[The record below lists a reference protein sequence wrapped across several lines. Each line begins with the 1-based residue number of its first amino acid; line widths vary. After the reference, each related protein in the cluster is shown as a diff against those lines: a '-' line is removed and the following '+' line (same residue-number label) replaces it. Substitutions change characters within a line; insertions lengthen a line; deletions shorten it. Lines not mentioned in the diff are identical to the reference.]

1 MCGIGGLMR
10 RDGAPPPAAPLA
22 AIRRALA
29 HRGPDGEG
37 RYRSGD
43 VGMAHTRLAI
53 IDLESGEQPLHE
65 PGGAALIANGEIYN
79 YRELAHTLQAGP
91 RPPVFATRSDCEP
104 PLHLYRRHGLDF
116 ALHLRG
122 MYALALHDPAAGRL
136 VLARD
141 PLGIKPLYYAELA
154 AGFAFA
160 SQPRA
165 LFAAGL
171 VSPALCVSARNELV
185 QMQFTTGRRTIF
197 AGIDRVLPGETIVV
211 RRGRI
216 VERRR
221 HAALPEGGPLPLG
234 EAEALARLDAALAD
248 SVRLHQRAD
257 VPFGLFLSGGVDST
271 AVLVM
276 MARLAEHKV
285 RALTN
290 PGWPTSAPPPAPPP
304 APSAPS
310 ISRCCSTRTISGVCC
325 PKSSR
330 RSTIRPPIMRSCRPT
345 SWPAWRGARGSRSF

>member
-29 HRGPDGEG
+29 HRGPDGAG

-53 IDLESGEQPLHE
+53 IDLESG
-65 PGGAALIANGEIYN
+65 
-79 YRELAHTLQAGP
+79 
-91 RPPVFATRSDCEP
+91 EP

-141 PLGIKPLYYAELA
+141 PFGIKPLYYAELA
-154 AGFAFA
+154 DGFAFA

-185 QMQFTTGRRTIF
+185 QMQFTTGRRT
-197 AGIDRVLPGETIVV
+197 
-211 RRGRI
+211 
-216 VERRR
+216 
-221 HAALPEGGPLPLG
+221 
-234 EAEALARLDAALAD
+234 
-248 SVRLHQRAD
+248 
-257 VPFGLFLSGGVDST
+257 
-271 AVLVM
+271 
-276 MARLAEHKV
+276 
-285 RALTN
+285 
-290 PGWPTSAPPPAPPP
+290 
-304 APSAPS
+304 
-310 ISRCCSTRTISGVCC
+310 
-325 PKSSR
+325 
-330 RSTIRPPIMRSCRPT
+330 
-345 SWPAWRGARGSRSF
+345 